1 MSITASIVTGRR
13 ARYADGLWHAS
24 MVTLALIPAGM
35 VIANRS
41 SPTLIVLSALFALA
55 ATGLEG
61 RFRSLWQ
68 DIVSALISPVGL
80 ASLAFFLWCAISISW
95 SEFKLVSLRSFG
107 EFWIPIAATLVLG
120 LTLVQRLTPR
130 MFMLLAAVFVLSCLD
145 IAIELATHRALRAMA
160 EARADSY
167 IFNRPVLTLLMMTP
181 PLVVWLLG
189 SVRRGWLYAL
199 GLSVL
204 LGFTALR
211 SESDA
216 AVLGLAIVCL
226 AFPLAWY
233 LPRLTCVLAALAF
246 VIAMGV
252 SPLIGPIAKQMITP
266 SMHKMIESSHS
277 KERVALWSSF
287 GSAVRKDPILGGG
300 FGVSPKMAETTVAS
314 KVPRRERRM
323 LAIGHP
329 HNAALQI
336 WVELGAVGAVLAL
349 AVIFLTL
356 RAVARH
362 PHSVRSA
369 SLALI
374 AGAAPV
380 SLVGHGA
387 WQGWWAASL
396 GAAMIWTLAA
406 ARFQTETRSCPS
418 ST

>member
-1 MSITASIVTGRR
+1 LR
-13 ARYADGLWHAS
+13 
-24 MVTLALIPAGM
+24 
-35 VIANRS
+35 
-41 SPTLIVLSALFALA
+41 
-55 ATGLEG
+55 
-61 RFRSLWQ
+61 Q
-68 DIVSALISPVGL
+68 DIVSALTSPIGL
-80 ASLAFFLWCAISISW
+80 SSLAFFLWCAISISW

-107 EFWIPIAATLVLG
+107 EFWIPIAAALVLG
-120 LTLVQRLTPR
+120 LTLVPRLTQR
-130 MFMLLAAVFVLSCLD
+130 MFLMLTIVFVVCCLD
-145 IAIELATHRALRAMA
+145 IVLELATHRAFRTMA
-160 EARADSY
+160 GVRSDSY
-167 IFNRPVLTLLMMTP
+167 IFNRPVLTLLMIIP
-181 PLVVWLLG
+181 PLVAWFLG
-189 SVRRGWLYAL
+189 SSRRGWFYGL

-204 LGFTALR
+204 LAFTAMR

-226 AFPLAWY
+226 SFPLAWY
-233 LPRLTCVLAALAF
+233 FPRVTCILAGLAF
-246 VIAMGV
+246 LIAMGI
-252 SPLIGPIAKQMITP
+252 SPLIGQIASQVITP
-266 SMHKMIESSHS
+266 AMHEKISTGHS

-300 FGVSPKMAETTVAS
+300 FGVSPKMAETQVAK
-314 KVPRRERRM
+314 KVPRSERRM

-362 PHSVRSA
+362 PHLVRSA

-380 SLVGHGA
+380 ALVGHGA

-406 ARFQTETRSCPS
+406 ARFQTEKP
-418 ST
+418 

>member
-1 MSITASIVTGRR
+1 MSSTASLVTGRH
-13 ARYADGLWHAS
+13 ARYAEGLWHAS
-24 MVTLALIPAGM
+24 MITLALIPAGM

-55 ATGLEG
+55 AVGLEG
-61 RFRSLWQ
+61 RSRSFWQ
-68 DIVSALISPVGL
+68 DVVSALTSPIGL
-80 ASLAFFLWCAISISW
+80 SSLAFFLWCAVSISW

-107 EFWIPIAATLVLG
+107 EFWIPIAAALVLG
-120 LTLVQRLTPR
+120 LTLVPRLTQR
-130 MFMLLAAVFVLSCLD
+130 MFMLLTVVFVLCCLD
-145 IAIELATHRALRAMA
+145 IAIELATHRAFRTWAG
-160 EARADSY
+160 ARDDSF
-167 IFNRPVLTLLMMTP
+167 IFNRPVLTLLMMMP

-189 SVRRGWLYAL
+189 ATRRGWLYAL
-199 GLSVL
+199 GLTVL
-204 LGFTALR
+204 LGFTAMR

-226 AFPLAWY
+226 AFPLAWFF
-233 LPRLTCVLAALAF
+233 PRVTCVLAGLAF
-246 VIAMGV
+246 VIAMGI
-252 SPLIGPIAKQMITP
+252 SPLIGQISRQVITPEMHQMIATG
-266 SMHKMIESSHS
+266 HS

-300 FGVSPKMAETTVAS
+300 FGVSPKMAQTKVAK
-314 KVPRRERRM
+314 KVPRKERRM

-362 PHSVRSA
+362 PHLVRSA
-369 SLALI
+369 SLAII

-380 SLVGHGA
+380 ALVGHGA

-406 ARFQTETRSCPS
+406 ARFQTEKP
-418 ST
+418 

>member
-1 MSITASIVTGRR
+1 MSFTIPLATDRR
-13 ARYADGLWHAS
+13 ARYAEGLWRAS

-41 SPTLIVLSALFALA
+41 SATLIVLSALLALA
-55 ATGLEG
+55 AAGIEG
-61 RFRSLWQ
+61 RARTLRQ
-68 DIVSALISPVGL
+68 DIVSALTSPIGL

-120 LTLVQRLTPR
+120 LTLVPRLTQR
-130 MFMLLAAVFVLSCLD
+130 MFLLLTAVFVVCCLD
-145 IAIELATHRALRAMA
+145 IVLELATHRSFRTMA
-160 EARADSY
+160 AVRSDSY
-167 IFNRPVLTLLMMTP
+167 IFNRPVLTLLMIVP
-181 PLVVWLLG
+181 PLVAWFLG
-189 SVRRGWLYAL
+189 SSRRGWLYGL
-199 GLSVL
+199 GVTVL
-204 LGFTALR
+204 LAFTAMR

-216 AVLGLAIVCL
+216 AALGLAIVCL
-226 AFPLAWY
+226 SFPLAWY
-233 LPRLTCVLAALAF
+233 FPRVTCILAGLAF

-252 SPLIGPIAKQMITP
+252 SPLIGQIASQVITP
-266 SMHKMIESSHS
+266 AMHEKFATGHS

-300 FGVSPKMAETTVAS
+300 FGVSPKMAETQVAK

-336 WVELGAVGAVLAL
+336 WVELGAVGAILAL

-362 PHSVRSA
+362 SHLVRSA

-380 SLVGHGA
+380 ALVGHGA

-406 ARFQTETRSCPS
+406 ARFQTEKP
-418 ST
+418 